1 MPVLTIDNLHV
12 DYRTRSGPLHAV
24 RGASLSIE
32 QGEVL
37 GLVGESGSGKS
48 TLAYSIVRYL
58 GGNGRIVGGRIL
70 FQGRDILTMSERD
83 LTDLR
88 GSEISMVYQDPHT
101 SLNPA
106 LTVGEQ
112 VAEVVMIH
120 KGMDHRAAMAET
132 ERLFTL
138 VNLSGPRFMLG
149 KYPHELSGG
158 EKQRVLIAS
167 AFSCNPKLLI
177 LDEPTTALD
186 ATTAAEVL
194 ELLADLQRRFQTAV
208 LYITHDLGLV
218 ARVAQRIQV
227 IYAGQIVETGPTRDV
242 LTDPRHP
249 YTRSLLDSVPR
260 PGTSIHEQRL
270 PTVTGPFPNLR
281 AVPDGCIFQS
291 RCPFVA
297 DACRQGRV
305 ELRSTS
311 PAREAACVRL
321 EEIPEVKL
329 PVVPAGTRPA
339 RSERTVLAARE
350 IRVWHKITDSLAAFT
365 PWRKPKY
372 VRAADGVS
380 LQVQPAETVG
390 IVGESGSGKSTVAR
404 AMLGLNQARGEVE
417 LSGRTF
423 SPPGSVDRDYRRRVQ
438 IVFQHPDSSLNP
450 RKRVRDLVGRPLL
463 LFGLANRRNLD
474 EKIGELLR
482 SVRLP
487 ESYADRY
494 PHELSGGEKQRV
506 AIARAF
512 ASQPDVII
520 CDELTSGLDVSTQA
534 TIVNLLAD
542 LQERLGTSYVFIAHD
557 LNLVRYVA
565 DRISVMY
572 MGNVVESGLAEQ
584 VFEPPYH
591 PYTEALISAALIP
604 DLDVQ
609 VRHVRL
615 EGPAPNPLDLPA
627 GCRFHTRC
635 PHKAGEI
642 CTLKVPALMGQQGHH
657 PIACHI
663 PIETLTQ
670 LPPVWHGAALKKEK
684 DA

>member
-1 MPVLTIDNLHV
+1 MPVLTVDNLHV

-24 RGASLSIE
+24 RGARLSIK

-58 GGNGRIVGGRIL
+58 GSNGRITHGTIL
-70 FQGRDILTMSERD
+70 FQGRDVLKMSGGE
-83 LTDLR
+83 LAALR
-88 GSEISMVYQDPHT
+88 GSEIAMVYQDPHT

-112 VAEVVMIH
+112 VAEVLMAH
-120 KGMDHRAAMAET
+120 KGMDRRAAMAEA

-138 VNLSGPRFMLG
+138 VKLSGPRFVLG

-167 AFSCNPKLLI
+167 AFSCDPKLLI

-208 LYITHDLGLV
+208 LYITHDLGIV
-218 ARVAQRIQV
+218 ARVAQRVQV
-227 IYAGQIVETGPTRDV
+227 IYAGEIVETGPTREV
-242 LTDPRHP
+242 LADPRHP
-249 YTRSLLDSVPR
+249 YTRSLLDSVPK

-281 AVPDGCIFQS
+281 EPSPGCIFQS
-291 RCPFVA
+291 RCPFAAEV
-297 DACRQGRV
+297 CREGKIG
-305 ELRSTS
+305 LRPFGSN
-311 PAREAACVRL
+311 REAACARL
-321 EEIPEVKL
+321 EEIPEMRL
-329 PVVPAGTRPA
+329 PRVAAGVRP
-339 RSERTVLAARE
+339 ERPDETVLAAKE
-350 IRVWHKITDSLAAFT
+350 IRVWHKIAGSLAAFA

-380 LQVQPAETVG
+380 LQVRSAETVG
-390 IVGESGSGKSTVAR
+390 IVGESGCGKSTVAR
-404 AMLGLNQARGEVE
+404 ALLGLNEARGTVE
-417 LSGRTF
+417 LDGRTF
-423 SPPGSVDRDYRRRVQ
+423 TPPSTVDRDYRRRVQ

-450 RKRVRDLVGRPLL
+450 RKRVRDLIGRPLL
-463 LFGLANRRNLD
+463 LFGLANRRNLQ
-474 EKIGELLR
+474 EKVAELLR

-512 ASQPDVII
+512 ACQPDVIL

-557 LNLVRYVA
+557 LKLVRYVA
-565 DRISVMY
+565 DRIAVMY
-572 MGNVVESGLAEQ
+572 LGRVVENGTAEE
-584 VFEPPYH
+584 VFQPPCH

-604 DLDVQ
+604 DLDVEIRR
-609 VRHVRL
+609 VHL
-615 EGPAPNPLDLPA
+615 EGPVPNPLELPA

-635 PHKAGEI
+635 PRKIGDV
-642 CTLKVPALMGQQGHH
+642 CTLKDPVLMQQGDLHS
-657 PIACHI
+657 IACHI
-663 PIETLTQ
+663 PLETLKQ
-670 LPPVWHGAALKKEK
+670 VPRVWCGAERKKEK